1 MTAVIVAIVLL
12 SILWLGSV
20 ATVLNLMGKLEAAED
35 YINDLEQSNE
45 SYETLFLSLKQK
57 ANNNYSYIRQLDRI
71 GSFEADDETGIIFKN
86 LKDIVSELNGEF
98 NAEEED

>member
-1 MTAVIVAIVLL
+1 MIDIVIILVLIVMLISAGLVGANLL
-12 SILWLGSV
+12 R
-20 ATVLNLMGKLEAAED
+20 KLETAEE
-35 YINDLEQSNE
+35 YIEELENSNQ

-98 NAEEED
+98 NA

>member
-1 MTAVIVAIVLL
+1 MIDIVIILVLIAML
-12 SILWLGSV
+12 ISAGLVG
-20 ATVLNLMGKLEAAED
+20 ANLLRKLETAEE
-35 YINDLEQSNE
+35 YIEELENSNQ

-98 NAEEED
+98 NA